1 MLLSTLYTHITT
13 SLTPLYG
20 ETEARAIARLTLETC
35 CHATMTDIL
44 LGREAEGWEP
54 AVLHRLLNGE
64 PVQYVLGHTTFC
76 GLAVKTDSRAL
87 IPRPETEALP
97 AFVLRS
103 TPPDGA
109 VLDVCVIFAVHFG
122 HDVAQL
128 VNDLSID
135 NLVDQVDVC
144 TGSGCIALACKH
156 SLPTAR
162 VEAWDIS
169 TVALALAEENFRF
182 HGLDVATRKVDLLDE
197 ATWPVPSFLTA
208 GGGLSLTPAV
218 SAEADAG
225 CHEPFSAIVSNPPY
239 VLERESKDIY
249 PHVLLHEPSLALF
262 VPDDDPLRFYRPL
275 ARLAHRYLRPRGLLA
290 VECNTA
296 YTDAVAELFL
306 SSGLTNAEV
315 LPDCFDRPRF
325 VCAEKG

>member
-1 MLLSTLYTHITT
+1 
-13 SLTPLYG
+13 
-20 ETEARAIARLTLETC
+20 
-35 CHATMTDIL
+35 MTDIL

-109 VLDVCVIFAVHFG
+109 VLDVC
-122 HDVAQL
+122 
-128 VNDLSID
+128 
-135 NLVDQVDVC
+135 

-208 GGGLSLTPAV
+208 GGGLSVTPVV

-239 VLERESKDIY
+239 VLERERKDIH

>member
-1 MLLSTLYTHITT
+1 MFNGQLRSRLKFSILLLSTLYTHITT

-109 VLDVCVIFAVHFG
+109 VLDVC
-122 HDVAQL
+122 
-128 VNDLSID
+128 
-135 NLVDQVDVC
+135 

-208 GGGLSLTPAV
+208 GGGLSVTPVV

-239 VLERESKDIY
+239 VLERESKDIH

>member
-1 MLLSTLYTHITT
+1 MINGQLRSRLKFSILLLSTLYTHITT

-109 VLDVCVIFAVHFG
+109 VLDVC
-122 HDVAQL
+122 
-128 VNDLSID
+128 
-135 NLVDQVDVC
+135 

-208 GGGLSLTPAV
+208 GGGLSVTPVV

-239 VLERESKDIY
+239 VLERESKDIH

>member
-109 VLDVCVIFAVHFG
+109 VLDVC
-122 HDVAQL
+122 
-128 VNDLSID
+128 
-135 NLVDQVDVC
+135 

-208 GGGLSLTPAV
+208 GGGLSVTPVV

-239 VLERESKDIY
+239 VLERESKDIH

>member
-20 ETEARAIARLTLETC
+20 ETEARAIARLALETC

-64 PVQYVLGHTTFC
+64 PVQYVLGQTTFC

-109 VLDVCVIFAVHFG
+109 VLDVC
-122 HDVAQL
+122 
-128 VNDLSID
+128 
-135 NLVDQVDVC
+135 

-169 TVALALAEENFRF
+169 TAALALAEENFRF